1 MDMIIVAP
9 VLLILLGATKIL
21 QADLL
26 PDEKIS
32 LLPPVNFTIKVTG
45 LAQVLLHWKPNPD
58 QEQRNVNLEYQVK
71 INAPKEDDYETGITE
86 SKCVTILHK
95 GFSAS
100 VRTILQNDHSLLASS
115 WVSAELHAPPGSPG
129 TSIVNL
135 TCTTNT
141 TEDNYSHLRS
151 YQVSLHCTWLVGTD
165 APEDTQYFLY
175 YRYGS
180 WTEECQ
186 EYSKD
191 TLGRNIACWFP
202 RTFILSKGRDWLAV
216 LVNGSSKHS
225 AIKPFDQLFALH
237 AIDQINPPLNVT
249 AEIEGTRLSIQW
261 EKPVSA
267 FPIHCFD
274 YEVKIHNTRNGYL
287 QIEKMM
293 TNAFISI
300 IDDLSKYDVQV
311 RAAVSSMCREAGL
324 WSEWSQP
331 IYVGNDEH
339 KPLRKWFLI
348 VLMATICF
356 ILLILLLVCKICHL
370 WIKLFPP
377 IPAPKSNIKD
387 LFVTTNYE
395 KAGSSETEIE
405 VICYIEKP
413 GVETLEDS
421 VF

>member
-1 MDMIIVAP
+1 MIIVAH
-9 VLLILLGATKIL
+9 VLLILLGATEIL

-71 INAPKEDDYETGITE
+71 INAPKEDDYETRITE

-141 TEDNYSHLRS
+141 TEDNYSRLRS

-165 APEDTQYFLY
+165 APEDTRYFLY

-202 RTFILSKGRDWLAV
+202 RTFILSKGRDWLVV

-237 AIDQINPPLNVT
+237 AI
-249 AEIEGTRLSIQW
+249 
-261 EKPVSA
+261 
-267 FPIHCFD
+267 
-274 YEVKIHNTRNGYL
+274 
-287 QIEKMM
+287 
-293 TNAFISI
+293 
-300 IDDLSKYDVQV
+300 
-311 RAAVSSMCREAGL
+311 
-324 WSEWSQP
+324 
-331 IYVGNDEH
+331 GNDEH
-339 KPLRKWFLI
+339 KPLREWFLI
-348 VLMATICF
+348 VIMATICF
-356 ILLILLLVCKICHL
+356 ILLILSLICKICHL

-413 GVETLEDS
+413 GVENLEDS

>member
-1 MDMIIVAP
+1 MIIVAH
-9 VLLILLGATKIL
+9 VLLILLGATEIL

-45 LAQVLLHWKPNPD
+45 LAQVLLQWKPNPD

-71 INAPKEDDYETGITE
+71 INAPKEDDYETRITE

-115 WVSAELHAPPGSPG
+115 WASAELHAPPG
-129 TSIVNL
+129 
-135 TCTTNT
+135 
-141 TEDNYSHLRS
+141 
-151 YQVSLHCTWLVGTD
+151 
-165 APEDTQYFLY
+165 
-175 YRYGS
+175 
-180 WTEECQ
+180 
-186 EYSKD
+186 
-191 TLGRNIACWFP
+191 
-202 RTFILSKGRDWLAV
+202 
-216 LVNGSSKHS
+216 
-225 AIKPFDQLFALH
+225 
-237 AIDQINPPLNVT
+237 
-249 AEIEGTRLSIQW
+249 
-261 EKPVSA
+261 
-267 FPIHCFD
+267 
-274 YEVKIHNTRNGYL
+274 
-287 QIEKMM
+287 
-293 TNAFISI
+293 
-300 IDDLSKYDVQV
+300 
-311 RAAVSSMCREAGL
+311 
-324 WSEWSQP
+324 
-331 IYVGNDEH
+331 NDEH
-339 KPLRKWFLI
+339 KPLREWFVI
-348 VLMATICF
+348 VIMATICF
-356 ILLILLLVCKICHL
+356 ILLILSLICKICHL